1 MPPTFLLRTSS
12 RQAAALSLLLF
23 FLCLPGISP
32 HSAGA
37 EEAPGVLV
45 FERQIRPIFKAHCFQ
60 CHGEGDKGKLDL
72 RLRRLML
79 QGGDSGPAIEA
90 GKKEDSLLFE
100 RISKGE
106 MPPGDKKLSPEEIK
120 LIGEWIDAGAPTAR
134 TEPEEISAA
143 SGITPED
150 REFWFY
156 QSLHDQPI
164 PEYQPADRVRTN
176 IDAFL
181 VKKLKEQGF
190 AFSPDADK
198 LTLIKR
204 ATFDLT
210 GLPPTREEI
219 QTFLAD
225 QADDAYERMVDR
237 LLASPRYGERWGR
250 HWLDVAG
257 YADSNGYTSDDA
269 VRPWAYK
276 YRDYVIRAFNA
287 DKPFDQFLSEQL
299 AGDELLHEKQANFT
313 PQELETLVATGYLRM
328 AADGTA
334 GGVDQEVA
342 RNQVVA
348 DTLKIVSTS
357 LLGLSVGCAQCHDH
371 RYDPILQSDYYRLR
385 AVFEPAL
392 DWKAWRNPN
401 ERLISLYTDADRAK
415 AAEVAAEAG
424 KLAAERSARE
434 AVLMKAALEKEL
446 EKHPA
451 ELRDALR
458 TAYETPDDKKT
469 PEQSKLLDERPS
481 VKINP
486 GNLYQ
491 YDDPGAQE
499 LKKMQAKV
507 DEVSAKRPPEEF
519 IHVLTEPAGTAPV
532 TYLFHRGDHKQP
544 KDPINPGTLTVCSES
559 LSPIEFPGDDPTLPS
574 SGRRLAFAQ
583 WLTSAKNPLTARV
596 LVNRFWLHHF
606 GRGLVNTPSDF
617 GIMGERPSHPEL
629 LDWLARDFMVNG
641 WKLKRLHK
649 LILTSTAYRQS
660 SARPADLVAKDPE
673 NTLYGRFSV
682 IRLDAEGLRDRVLAA
697 TGVMNPAM
705 FGPAIPV
712 QEDDVGQVIVTG
724 DAPAPAPA
732 LIVPTNLP
740 AFRRSVYVQQR
751 RSQPVAMLQAFDAPV
766 MQVNCEKRASSTVAP
781 QALMLMN
788 SDFVLKQ
795 SGYLAARVLREAGDQ
810 PDPQIRTAWDLAYQ
824 RPPTEQELQQAQA
837 FIKERLE
844 YYNALPEGRPK
855 PAHPQWEALTSLCQ
869 VLLSANEFLYVD

>member
-1 MPPTFLLRTSS
+1 MLTQSCSCTPVVARLFLLI
-12 RQAAALSLLLF
+12 SLLP
-23 FLCLPGISP
+23 LPTLVG
-32 HSAGA
+32 
-37 EEAPGVLV
+37 EEAGSASGSSLV

-72 RLRRLML
+72 RLRRLMV
-79 QGGDSGPAIEA
+79 QGGESGPAIEP
-90 GKKEDSLLFE
+90 GKKDHSLLFE
-100 RISKGE
+100 RITQGE
-106 MPPGDKKLSPEEIK
+106 MPPGDKKLTPEEIK
-120 LIGEWIDAGAPTAR
+120 VIGEWIDAGAPTAR
-134 TEPEEISAA
+134 PEPEEISQAT
-143 SGITPED
+143 GITPED

-156 QSLHDQPI
+156 QPVKGVPV
-164 PEYQPADRVRTN
+164 PEYQPTDRVRTN

-181 VKKLKEQGF
+181 LKKLKEQGF
-190 AFSPDADK
+190 GFSPEADK
-198 LTLIKR
+198 LTLIRR
-204 ATFDLT
+204 ASFDLL
-210 GLPPTREEI
+210 GLPPTRDEI

-225 QADDAYERMVDR
+225 QADDAYERMIDR
-237 LLASPRYGERWGR
+237 LLSSPRYGERWGR

-287 DKPFDQFLSEQL
+287 DKPFDQFLTEQL
-299 AGDELLHEKQANFT
+299 AGDELLHEKQANLT

-371 RYDPILQSDYYRLR
+371 RYDPILQADYYRLR
-385 AVFEPAL
+385 AIFEPAL

-401 ERLISLYTDADRAK
+401 ERLISLYTDAERAK
-415 AAEVAAEAG
+415 SAEISAEAH
-424 KLAAERSARE
+424 KLNLERE
-434 AVLMKAALEKEL
+434 ARQTELIKAAFQKEL

-451 ELRDALR
+451 ELREALKA
-458 TAYETPDDKKT
+458 AYETPNDKKT
-469 PEQSKLLDERPS
+469 PEQQKMLDERPS
-481 VKINP
+481 LKIDP

-491 YDDPGAQE
+491 YDPAGAEE
-499 LKKMQAKV
+499 LKKMAAKV
-507 DEVSAKRPPEEF
+507 EEVSAKRPPEEF
-519 IHVLTEPAGTAPV
+519 IHVLTEPTGTTPV
-532 TYLFHRGDHKQP
+532 TYLFHRGDPKQP
-544 KDPINPGTLTVCSES
+544 KDPVAPGTLTVCSES
-559 LSPIEFPGDDPTLPS
+559 LSPIEFPADDPSLPS
-574 SGRRLAFAQ
+574 TGRRLAFAQ

-629 LDWLARDFMVNG
+629 LDWLAQDFMVNG

-649 LILTSTAYRQS
+649 LIMTSTAYRQS
-660 SARPADLVAKDPE
+660 SARPPELSAKDPE
-673 NTLYGRFSV
+673 NTLYGRFTV
-682 IRLDAEGLRDRVLAA
+682 IRLDAEGLRDRVLSV

-705 FGPAIPV
+705 FGPAITV

-724 DAPAPAPA
+724 ETPAPAPG
-732 LIVPTNLP
+732 LIVPTTLP
-740 AFRRSVYVQQR
+740 TFRRSVYVQQR

-795 SGYLAARVLREAGDQ
+795 SGYLATRVLREAGDQ
-810 PDPQIRTAWDLAYQ
+810 ADAQIRTAWDLAYQ
-824 RPPTEQELQQAQA
+824 RPPSDQELQQAQQ
-837 FIKERLE
+837 FLNERLE
-844 YYNALPEGRPK
+844 YYKALPEAQPK

-869 VLLSANEFLYVD
+869 VLLSANEFLYID